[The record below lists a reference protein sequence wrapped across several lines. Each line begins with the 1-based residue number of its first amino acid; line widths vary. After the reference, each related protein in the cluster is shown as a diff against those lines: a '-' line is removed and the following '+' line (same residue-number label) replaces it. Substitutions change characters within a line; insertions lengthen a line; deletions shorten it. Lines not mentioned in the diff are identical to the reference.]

1 MRTEDNKIKVFIES
15 RDFTEH
21 DKSDVILEQR
31 WKLLHSNQ
39 VRHSIAVFWWSDWW
53 TVPPWTWQILTIY
66 SVERGRLGKTAWIE
80 FCFENGTNARVSCK

>member
-39 VRHSIAVFWWSDWW
+39 VRTD
-53 TVPPWTWQILTIY
+53 
-66 SVERGRLGKTAWIE
+66 LGGSFRI
-80 FCFENGTNARVSCK
+80 FDLSNFFQGSLS

>member
-39 VRHSIAVFWWSDWW
+39 VRYLFQLFIYAFPYNM
-53 TVPPWTWQILTIY
+53 TVTFL
-66 SVERGRLGKTAWIE
+66 
-80 FCFENGTNARVSCK
+80 